1 MLVASLEPE
10 IYLKSQR
17 TQRRMIGVLTKAI
30 SAAFDGDVE
39 ISRLAGHRL
48 AVSVS
53 AEDAVERL
61 SRVFGVRAVETVETV
76 EFETVEELAKRV
88 ATQFG
93 DTVRGQTFAVRPK
106 RLGSHDWSSQ
116 DLAIA
121 AGSLLVEAG
130 GVVDLSNPA
139 VTVRIRVVN
148 ETAYLTLATEP
159 GVGGLPAGTQGKALV
174 MFSGGIDSP
183 VAAYLMAQRG
193 VALDYLHFSLGCG
206 QADHAAG
213 IAHLLTELYGA
224 GTDPVLHI
232 VDLEP
237 AIAEIQRR
245 VSARDRQMALK
256 GVMYRAA
263 EEIALSDRGTR
274 AIINGE
280 SLGQVS
286 TQTLDNVAALDRVIE
301 MPMLRPLIG
310 LDKDTIV
317 GRARQIGTFDVSSRT
332 QEMCDIS
339 GGARVSVSTS
349 AAKLRAIMAEVDD
362 LVEQAVITDKSMR
375 LRAWIPGL

>member
-1 MLVASLEPE
+1 MLVASLDPE

-17 TQRRMIGVLTKAI
+17 TQRRMVGALVAAI
-30 SAAFDGDVE
+30 SAAFDRRVE

-48 AVSVS
+48 AIVTT
-53 AEDAVERL
+53 AEDAVDRL

-76 EFETVEELAKRV
+76 ECEALDDLAESV

-93 DTVRGQTFAVRPK
+93 AEVNGRTFAVRPT
-106 RLGSHDWSSQ
+106 RMGSHTFSSQ
-116 DLAIA
+116 DLAVA

-130 GVVDLSNPA
+130 GKVDLTNPEI
-139 VTVRIRVVN
+139 TVRIRVVN
-148 ETAYLTLATEP
+148 DVSYLTLATRP
-159 GVGGLPAGTQGKALV
+159 GVGGLPAGTQGKALA

-183 VAAYLMAQRG
+183 VAVYLMAQRG
-193 VALDYLHFSLGCG
+193 VAVDYLHFSLGCG

-213 IAHLLTELYGA
+213 IAHLLTERYGA
-224 GTDPVLHI
+224 GTDPLLHI

-237 AIAEIQRR
+237 AISEIQHR
-245 VSARDRQMALK
+245 VPARERQMALK

-263 EEIALSDRGTR
+263 EGIAITNRDTR

-286 TQTLDNVAALDRVIE
+286 TQTLDNVAALDRIIE

-310 LDKDTIV
+310 LAKNEIV
-317 GRARQIGTFDVSSRT
+317 DRARDIGTLEVSSRT
-332 QEMCDIS
+332 REMCDIA
-339 GGARVSVSTS
+339 GGAKVSVSTS
-349 AAKLRAIMAEVDD
+349 AAKLVAIMTEVDD
-362 LVEQAVITDKSMR
+362 LVEQAVMTHKSMR
-375 LRAWIPGL
+375 LADWVPGV